1 MPSLHGAGQR
11 EIHND
16 FRIAPFGRN
25 DTADFFYA
33 LQNDHQTLFI
43 KKTTNPTSYPNH
55 GVIDHSR
62 HLSTLQVALGF
73 DEQMIETFI
82 QLLIM
87 ISLTCQMTKKSYE
100 KQKFYS
106 SSSETAQMYC
116 CGFVPAFRQEAWIW
130 GDSFS
135 SVYDMKKWT
144 DAPSLFS

>member
-82 QLLIM
+82 QLLI
-87 ISLTCQMTKKSYE
+87 IRNSPDVLLWLRTRFQ
-100 KQKFYS
+100 
-106 SSSETAQMYC
+106 A
-116 CGFVPAFRQEAWIW
+116 G
-130 GDSFS
+130 
-135 SVYDMKKWT
+135 SVDMGGQFFKRV
-144 DAPSLFS
+144 